1 VVAFSLLQTLLRQ
14 KMPFLSCKKRGLI
27 LVLIEGLKLKAER
40 IPKTQLTQQWKTLN
54 HEPMPKIAAFKVEE
68 EDFESVLL
76 RLNCPEDLE
85 REILEWGRTL
95 TREGT
100 DACVFNGEE
109 NLNVDY
115 IILVRQNP
123 YHSLN
128 EIIRHELAHI
138 TKGDL

>member
-1 VVAFSLLQTLLRQ
+1 
-14 KMPFLSCKKRGLI
+14 M
-27 LVLIEGLKLKAER
+27 VLIEGLNLKAEC
-40 IPKTQLTQQWKTLN
+40 IPKTQLIQQWKTLSQ
-54 HEPMPKIAAFKVEE
+54 EPMPKIAAFRVED
-68 EDFESVLL
+68 EDFEHVLL

-109 NLNVDY
+109 NLNADY

-123 YHSLN
+123 YHSFN

-138 TKGDL
+138 AKGDL